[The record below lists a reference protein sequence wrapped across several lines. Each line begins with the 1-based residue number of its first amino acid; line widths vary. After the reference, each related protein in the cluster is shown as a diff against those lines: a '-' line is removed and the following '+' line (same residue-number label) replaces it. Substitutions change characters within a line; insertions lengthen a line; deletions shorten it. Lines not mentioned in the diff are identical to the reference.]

1 MTYIVKVE
9 KNYDA
14 FRNCMRSVDLPMW
27 NHIKTPHEYYMELAN
42 FIGNHYNFK
51 CHLCKEGYTRDK
63 LIAFDELEFPSEQDY
78 LLWLLKF
85 G

>member
-1 MTYIVKVE
+1 MTYRVKVE

-14 FRNCMRSVDLPMW
+14 FMKCMRAANPPRWD
-27 NHIKTPHEYYMELAN
+27 HAKTPHEYYQELAN
-42 FIGNHYNFK
+42 FIGNRHNFK
-51 CHLCKEGYTRDK
+51 CHLCRDSYTRDK

>member
-9 KNYDA
+9 NNYEA
-14 FRNCMRSVDLPMW
+14 FQKCVSSLPLSRLL
-27 NHIKTPHEYYMELAN
+27 HVRTPVEHYQEIAR
-42 FIGNHYNFK
+42 FIEKKYKVK
-51 CHLCKEGYTRDK
+51 CHLYKSNLTRDK
-63 LIAFDELEFPSEQDY
+63 MVAFDELEFPSEQDY